1 MNYIL
6 LYLIVGLPV
15 SVSCGL
21 VYSKADR
28 VWKRVLFGLVMLTV
42 WPLVPVA
49 MIRELLAM
57 KRIQEVCA
65 WCGET
70 VASYKDPGRLAVWRE
85 HHKHCPKH
93 PMREEVERLKK
104 KIEILTADYTD
115 KEDALRMANDTAKN
129 MLKSQQYQINT
140 LSSRCSILQI
150 RLDRERKDGDRL
162 ADFLDTILKFVKDA
176 GYGQSPE
183 IVDALE
189 TYRRGARVIDE
200 QDGLKEEP
208 SE

>member
-49 MIRELLAM
+49 MIREFLAM

-70 VASYKDPGRLAVWRE
+70 VVSYKDPHRLSAWRE
-85 HHKHCPKH
+85 HHKRCPKH
-93 PMREEVERLKK
+93 PMREEVERLEK
-104 KIEILTADYTD
+104 KIETLAADYTD

-129 MLKSQQYQINT
+129 MLRSMQQQINT
-140 LSSRCSILQI
+140 LSSRCSVLQI
-150 RLDRERKDGDRL
+150 QRDRLRKDGDRL
-162 ADFLDTILKFVKDA
+162 AAFLDTLLKFVKDA

-183 IVDALE
+183 ILDALE
-189 TYRRGARVIDE
+189 TYRRGVKTIDE
-200 QDGLKEEP
+200 QEEIKEE
-208 SE
+208 SRE

>member
-21 VYSKADR
+21 VYSRADR
-28 VWKRVLFGLVMLTV
+28 VWKRALFGLVMLTV

-49 MIRELLAM
+49 MIREFLSM

-70 VASYKDPGRLAVWRE
+70 VVSYKDPDRLSAWRE
-85 HHKHCPKH
+85 HHKRCPKH
-93 PMREEVERLKK
+93 PMREEVERLEK
-104 KIEILTADYTD
+104 KIETMRLIGDSAQGRLESMQDHANYFSQ
-115 KEDALRMANDTAKN
+115 KCALLLAQRN
-129 MLKSQQYQINT
+129 
-140 LSSRCSILQI
+140 
-150 RLDRERKDGDRL
+150 RLRKDGDRL
-162 ADFLDTILKFVKDA
+162 ASFLDTLLKFVKDA

-183 IVDALE
+183 ILDALE
-189 TYRRGARVIDE
+189 TYRRGVKVIDE
-200 QDGLKEEP
+200 QEEIKEE
-208 SE
+208 SHE